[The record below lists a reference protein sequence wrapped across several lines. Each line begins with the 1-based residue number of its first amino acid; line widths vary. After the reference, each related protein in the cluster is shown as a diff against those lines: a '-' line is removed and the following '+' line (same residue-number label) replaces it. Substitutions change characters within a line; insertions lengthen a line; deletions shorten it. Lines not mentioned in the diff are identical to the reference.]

1 MKFRLIDG
9 EKMPEKVI
17 DADGA
22 VLGRLA
28 SEVAKEL
35 LMGQKIIIVNAER
48 AVISGEPSRTFK
60 RFLEK
65 RQRGSHKGPFYPK
78 QPDRL
83 LRRVV
88 RGMLPYKKQRGRD
101 ALKNLKV
108 VIGNPGCSAEKIGK
122 SARELTH
129 KYLTLAELCAKLGA
143 KI

>member
-1 MKFRLIDG
+1 
-9 EKMPEKVI
+9 MPEKVI

-78 QPDRL
+78 QPDKV
-83 LRRVV
+83 LRRVI

-101 ALKNLKV
+101 ALKNLRV
-108 VIGNPGCSAEKIGK
+108 MTGCPAGCSAEKIGK

-143 KI
+143 KMQQD

>member
-1 MKFRLIDG
+1 
-9 EKMPEKVI
+9 MPEKII

-28 SEVAKEL
+28 SEVAKL
-35 LMGQKIIIVNAER
+35 LLTGQKITIVNAEK
-48 AVISGEPSRTFK
+48 AVVSGEPSRTFK

-83 LRRVV
+83 MRRVV
-88 RGMLPYKKQRGRD
+88 RGMLPYKKERGRN

-108 VIGNPGCSAEKIGK
+108 VVGNPSLTAEKIGK
-122 SARELTH
+122 RAETLEH
-129 KYLTLAELCAKLGA
+129 KYMTLAELCEKLGA
-143 KI
+143 KIKYQ